1 MNPLL
6 SAYLAEVERGLQ
18 GLTAGRRRLVLRELE
33 AHLLDEAEAR
43 GLLTEEDMR
52 ALLME
57 KEPPERLAQEIAQG
71 EDGDAAHRSESA
83 LVAGALIG
91 LATGGYLWFQG
102 GWPWYLGLAF
112 GVVHGLAVGTGIFL
126 VRPRWARLGPR
137 LRLLLAILFG
147 ALLAIPLGLTS
158 RRGFVL
164 SRLFYGAFTGYLVE
178 RHASPRPA
186 CQAVAEV
193 LGFSVLDFALEVFVF
208 QRVRHYNWTY
218 ELTFNFILA
227 LAVLG
232 ALALRRALS
241 SRWVLST
248 AERR

>member
-102 GWPWYLGLAF
+102 AK
-112 GVVHGLAVGTGIFL
+112 
-126 VRPRWARLGPR
+126 
-137 LRLLLAILFG
+137 
-147 ALLAIPLGLTS
+147 
-158 RRGFVL
+158 
-164 SRLFYGAFTGYLVE
+164 
-178 RHASPRPA
+178 
-186 CQAVAEV
+186 AE
-193 LGFSVLDFALEVFVF
+193 A
-208 QRVRHYNWTY
+208 
-218 ELTFNFILA
+218 A
-227 LAVLG
+227 KA
-232 ALALRRALS
+232 
-241 SRWVLST
+241 
-248 AERR
+248 